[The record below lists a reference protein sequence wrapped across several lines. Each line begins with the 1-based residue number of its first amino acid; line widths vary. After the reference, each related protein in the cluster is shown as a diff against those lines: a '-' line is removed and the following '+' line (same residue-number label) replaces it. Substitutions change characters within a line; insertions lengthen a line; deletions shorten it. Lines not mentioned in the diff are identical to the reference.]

1 MRRPTLFGAFPLLST
16 FTDHSL
22 LSFNETTMPI
32 DLEKSFILSIDKIS
46 LTCNETNPSH
56 VEETCHRLFE
66 AANAPFSGIQ
76 IKPNRRYRL
85 QCEIPIP
92 NSTSSFLIQAGPRF
106 PGIADYRFEFN
117 PTKIGP
123 DGLSY
128 IRKFIDSV
136 TGIGTNALFANGKV
150 TRIDIA
156 LDLPGL
162 SLDEVIVR
170 SKGQR
175 KHGVYTSQTSRLET
189 LYLGSVKSN
198 RTVAYTKVMRPASP
212 R

>member
-1 MRRPTLFGAFPLLST
+1 M
-16 FTDHSL
+16 
-22 LSFNETTMPI
+22 
-32 DLEKSFILSIDKIS
+32 
-46 LTCNETNPSH
+46 
-56 VEETCHRLFE
+56 
-66 AANAPFSGIQ
+66 
-76 IKPNRRYRL
+76 
-85 QCEIPIP
+85 
-92 NSTSSFLIQAGPRF
+92 IQAGPRF

-128 IRKFIDSV
+128 IRNFIDSV

-175 KHGVYTSQTSRLET
+175 KHGVYTGQTSRLET

-198 RTVAYTKVMRPASP
+198 RTAVYTKVKGAIEFLRIERRMKPTDIRGHELFGLTNPFDKVQLILHEIAIASS
-212 R
+212 